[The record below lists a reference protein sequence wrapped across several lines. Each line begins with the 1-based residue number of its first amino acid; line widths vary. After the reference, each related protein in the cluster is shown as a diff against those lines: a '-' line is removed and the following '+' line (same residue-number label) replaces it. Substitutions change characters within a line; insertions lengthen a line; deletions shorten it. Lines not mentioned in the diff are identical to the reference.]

1 MAKIRANEL
10 FEKEDIFQGIRESA
24 EKTMVTLDKID
35 EEFKKIGATL
45 KNDISKAKFGGAK
58 ELKEFM
64 QMVEKANNL
73 QRDTIKLE
81 KEKAIAEQ
89 QSEKLKQQKIRTQT
103 AENRQQERIN
113 KQKQKAVKLAKDEKD
128 AYKQLVKAT
137 RDLKNESK
145 TLGAQMLSLEAS
157 GKKNTE
163 QYRKLSRQYKQVT
176 ASAKQGDA
184 QLKKLD
190 KTVGDNFRNVGN
202 YRGAISKLRNGLA
215 QLGLAFGLSQ
225 VVRSSMNT
233 IVDYGTANS
242 KLASILGTT
251 TDKTKQ
257 LQKVQR
263 ELGASTSFTAGE
275 VAELQTELAKIGF
288 SQQDIADSTEGIL
301 LLAKASGTDLANAST
316 IAGATLRGF
325 GLDVKDTSHLADVM
339 AKSFSSSALDIG
351 LFGESMKYVAPVS
364 KSANISLEETTA
376 LLSILADN
384 GIKGSQ
390 AGTSLKRIISEL
402 AKTGKPLE
410 EALKD
415 VADAGIDLV
424 SAQDEVGRSAQT
436 SLLILSDNIE
446 KIDEFSE
453 KYEKADGSARAMA
466 DTMDDNLAGSL
477 ARLNSKWEDFLLGV
491 NDSSGAS
498 SSFRV
503 VLDFLAKNL
512 TTIITILAKLI
523 RTYVLYKA
531 TLKGIQVSQ
540 YLYNNVLKAGAYQIS
555 KNIKNTRAYRLEQIK
570 LARGT
575 KQTATAT
582 SQMGQSLKGLG
593 LMAIIGLVT
602 ELAVRWYDV
611 ASGTRNARMEAESF
625 AKAET
630 RASEKVGKET
640 QYWRDIEKQD
650 LLEIKEQLA
659 DNKITQERADE
670 LEVITKKQIANQ
682 FDNLSKNRQK
692 DKNILDDYMNT
703 IDALNVKLKNLDS
716 VQNAD
721 EMRKTRV
728 QIQQELD
735 NLNTALITFGLDGGY
750 EVGTSFWSNFVGDPT
765 ILEQL
770 TAKFKGSIEQV
781 RLETIEYNKE
791 AVNLRN
797 EAREL
802 VVQQKEG
809 AKGFIKFKG
818 ELSDTTDKK
827 KHTIQL

>member
-1 MAKIRANEL
+1 MAKIRADEL
-10 FEKEDIFQGIRESA
+10 FEKEDIFQGIRQSA
-24 EKTMVTLDKID
+24 EDTMVTLGKID
-35 EEFKKIGATL
+35 DEFKKIGSTL
-45 KNDISKAKFGGAK
+45 KNDISKAKIGGAK

-64 QMVEKANNL
+64 ELVEKANNL
-73 QRDTIKLE
+73 QTNTIKLE

-128 AYKQLVKAT
+128 AYKQLVQAT
-137 RDLKNESK
+137 RDLKKESK
-145 TLGAQMLSLEAS
+145 TLGAEMLSLEAS

-498 SSFRV
+498 EGFRK
-503 VLDFLAKNL
+503 VLDFLAENL
-512 TTIITILAKLI
+512 TTIFTIIGKVLRAWIVYKTTMLA
-523 RTYVLYKA
+523 
-531 TLKGIQVSQ
+531 LKGINFALSGGFKDLGKEIAKQIP
-540 YLYNNVLKAGAYQIS
+540 LTKAYAREQ
-555 KNIKNTRAYRLEQIK
+555 KELAKNTKKAK
-570 LARGT
+570 TSTSAFGSSLA
-575 KQTATAT
+575 
-582 SQMGQSLKGLG
+582 SLG
-593 LMAIIGLVT
+593 IGLAIGLLV
-602 ELAVRWYDV
+602 ELAVKWYDL
-611 ASGTRNARMEAESF
+611 ASQTAEARRQQDLYNDASAEGQKRAKKVSGEF
-625 AKAET
+625 AKQLDEELRVLDLET
-630 RASEKVGKET
+630 RKTLALEKNEKER
-640 QYWRDIEKQD
+640 QKIREKA
-650 LLEIKEQLA
+650 IKQM
-659 DNKITQERADE
+659 DE
-670 LEVITKKQIANQ
+670 ITKKN
-682 FDNLSKNRQK
+682 N
-692 DKNILDDYMNT
+692 
-703 IDALNVKLKNLDS
+703 
-716 VQNAD
+716 
-721 EMRKTRV
+721 
-728 QIQQELD
+728 
-735 NLNTALITFGLDGGY
+735 
-750 EVGTSFWSNFVGDPT
+750 
-765 ILEQL
+765 
-770 TAKFKGSIEQV
+770 
-781 RLETIEYNKE
+781 
-791 AVNLRN
+791 
-797 EAREL
+797 
-802 VVQQKEG
+802 
-809 AKGFIKFKG
+809 
-818 ELSDTTDKK
+818 
-827 KHTIQL
+827 